1 MTTTARPVSVFDAAL
16 PTIDYHGVQR
26 PEDAHDIIARARRQ
40 SAIAIGPHG
49 PELLTHDL
57 VRFVLRDPRFGIP
70 QGVGLAVQGITSGPL
85 WNRMARLM
93 VSLDG
98 TAHMRLRR
106 LVSQAFTP
114 RAAERMRTACGE
126 IINELIDRHEHVG
139 SCDVVADIAR
149 PYPVPIIC
157 VMLGVPREDWPLF
170 SDWLRAI
177 SKAFGT
183 TAAAHSAD
191 ILVAWQHLDE
201 YLDGL
206 VASRRRSP
214 ADDLISELV
223 QAEVASARLRRREIL
238 DLVAVLLLAGVDN
251 TRNQLAAA
259 VEVFSDHPFQWAL
272 LAERPEF
279 AGQAVEE
286 VMRHSP
292 SSFTAVRVAVD
303 DVDLDGVL
311 FTAGTYVVLNTAG
324 ANRDPNRYDD
334 PERFDITRKG
344 APTMLT
350 LGGGAHHCLG
360 AHLARVELAEA
371 LVVMAR
377 RMTGL
382 RVVGPAPW
390 RPIVGITGPRMLP
403 VEFDADASQQVGE
416 PPTAD

>member
-1 MTTTARPVSVFDAAL
+1 VSVFDAAL

-26 PEDAHDIIARARRQ
+26 PEDAHDAIARARRQ
-40 SAIAIGPHG
+40 SPIAMGPFG

-57 VRFVLRDPRFGIP
+57 VRAVLRDPRFRIP

-85 WNRMARLM
+85 WDRMARLM

-98 TAHMRLRR
+98 AEHMRLRR

-126 IINELIDRHEHVG
+126 IINELIDRHIDVG

-170 SDWLRAI
+170 SDWLRGI
-177 SKAFGT
+177 SKAFGM

-201 YLDGL
+201 YLDAL
-206 VASRRRSP
+206 VASRRRST

-223 QAEVASARLRRREIL
+223 RAEADGARLTRREIL
-238 DLVAVLLLAGVDN
+238 DLIAVLLLAGVDN

-259 VEVFSDHPFQWAL
+259 VQVFADHPYQWAL

-286 VMRHSP
+286 VLRHWP
-292 SSFTAVRVAVD
+292 TSFTAVRVAVE
-303 DVDLDGVL
+303 DVDLEGL
-311 FTAGTYVVLNTAG
+311 QFPMGTYVVLNTAA
-324 ANRDPNRYDD
+324 ANRDPHRYDD
-334 PERFDITRKG
+334 PERFDITRNG
-344 APTMLT
+344 APAMLT
-350 LGGGAHHCLG
+350 LGGGAHRCLG

-377 RMTGL
+377 RMPGI
-382 RVVGPAPW
+382 RVAGPVPW
-390 RPIVGITGPRMLP
+390 RPIVGITGPKTLP
-403 VEFDADASQQVGE
+403 IDFGGGL
-416 PPTAD
+416 PPYVVSV